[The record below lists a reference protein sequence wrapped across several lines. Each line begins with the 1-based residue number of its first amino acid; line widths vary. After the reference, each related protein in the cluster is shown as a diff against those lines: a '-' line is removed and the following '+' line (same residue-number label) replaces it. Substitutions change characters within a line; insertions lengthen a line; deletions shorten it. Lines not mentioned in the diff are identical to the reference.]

1 MKKEIITYRNPKSPV
16 SEVFRT
22 LRTNIQ
28 FMNVNKKLKTLL
40 VTSTLPGEGKSWVT
54 SNLAITFAQA
64 GKKVVLIDADMRKG
78 RQYSIFGVTPQPGLA
93 NYLANSSENDNM
105 DKIGKYIQ
113 NTEVEGLFLISAGS
127 VPPNP
132 SELLSTLQM
141 INLLNKL
148 SEAFDLVI
156 VDAPP
161 CELVTDAIL
170 LSRVVDSTIVVAAH
184 KQTKKA
190 NLQKTIKSIRN
201 VGGNIGGVV
210 LNKVP
215 MDSKKYEK
223 SYYYGSQMVTSTR
236 KKDNDF
242 YTSEHATSKYNE
254 EETNKESKI
263 EDTENT
269 NSEDRTNKV
278 EKAVEM
284 SDSNTINTEKILKQ
298 VNDYLEKEKS
308 NLRIQRGE
316 DK

>member
-1 MKKEIITYRNPKSPV
+1 MKKEIITFRNPKSPV

-40 VTSTLPGEGKSWVT
+40 VTSTLPVEGKSWVT

-148 SEAFDLVI
+148 SEVFDIVI

-210 LNKVP
+210 LNKTP
-215 MDSKKYEK
+215 IDNKKYEK
-223 SYYYGSQMVTSTR
+223 SYYYGSQMSTTHNKR
-236 KKDNDF
+236 NNDF
-242 YTSEHATSKYNE
+242 EEADFTTSRHNE
-254 EETNKESKI
+254 EKNNIKTGKKEPDQYSITNA
-263 EDTENT
+263 ENILQQ
-269 NSEDRTNKV
+269 
-278 EKAVEM
+278 
-284 SDSNTINTEKILKQ
+284 INE
-298 VNDYLEKEKS
+298 YLEKEKS
-308 NLRIQRGE
+308 NLKKQTGE
-316 DK
+316 QK

>member
-223 SYYYGSQMVTSTR
+223 SYYYGSQMVPT
-236 KKDNDF
+236 
-242 YTSEHATSKYNE
+242 
-254 EETNKESKI
+254 TNKRNNNFKEIDFFTDKSKEEKNNVKTEKEESDQYSI
-263 EDTENT
+263 
-269 NSEDRTNKV
+269 
-278 EKAVEM
+278 A
-284 SDSNTINTEKILKQ
+284 NTEKILQQ

-308 NLRIQRGE
+308 NLKKQTG
-316 DK
+316 DQK